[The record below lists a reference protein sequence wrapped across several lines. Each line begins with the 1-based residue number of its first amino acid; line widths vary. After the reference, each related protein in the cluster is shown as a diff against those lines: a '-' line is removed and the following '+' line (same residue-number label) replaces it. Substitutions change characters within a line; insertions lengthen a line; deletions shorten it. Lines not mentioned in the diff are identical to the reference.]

1 MRAKIATSAFFT
13 KKKTTS
19 EKLSSKR
26 VVFLGTN
33 LVLLQFLILRNRDG
47 KIKQLKKCKQ
57 TKEKTRYVN

>member
-13 KKKTTS
+13 KKPTS
-19 EKLSSKR
+19 EKLSSYR

-57 TKEKTRYVN
+57 TNKKKIRNVN